1 MLAGG
6 AQELCLH
13 IKSNKSKQEE
23 RERGAQTSVGQNLVM
38 VWSECTNSYVQLSIL
53 AFSQGSI

>member
-1 MLAGG
+1 MLLVGAGG

-23 RERGAQTSVGQNLVM
+23 RERGAQTSVGQNLVWFG
-38 VWSECTNSYVQLSIL
+38 VNVLIPTLQCL
-53 AFSQGSI
+53 F